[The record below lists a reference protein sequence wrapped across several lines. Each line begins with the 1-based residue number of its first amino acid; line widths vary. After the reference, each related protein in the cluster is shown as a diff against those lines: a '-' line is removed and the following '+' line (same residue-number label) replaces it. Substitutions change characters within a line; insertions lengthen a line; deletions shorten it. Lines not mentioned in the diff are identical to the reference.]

1 MLSVRTFHRNCSGME
16 AGTGEFC
23 ASDFTRIYDRKEL
36 EQLQNQRINDIVQ
49 IADMAVNKP
58 CATVKIRGSWLE
70 NSRLLLFRWTGDM
83 KKRILVVDDEISIR
97 MGIREFAEYQGY
109 DVTGAANGREAL
121 ELCRQQ
127 DFDLI
132 IMDIMMPEMDGYE
145 AYRRIREIKDIP
157 ALMLSAKG
165 EEYDK
170 LQGFEAGIDDYVVK
184 PFSIK
189 ELMAR
194 VNVIL
199 MRHEPREEKPQGEI
213 YEFQGLTVNISARE
227 VFVDGVHVEL
237 RPKEYDLLF
246 FLVRNRGIVFSRD
259 ALLEKVWGFD
269 FMGDD
274 RTVDAQIKMLRHVL
288 GDYRTYIVT
297 YRGAVYKFE
306 AEEKA

>member
-1 MLSVRTFHRNCSGME
+1 
-16 AGTGEFC
+16 
-23 ASDFTRIYDRKEL
+23 
-36 EQLQNQRINDIVQ
+36 
-49 IADMAVNKP
+49 
-58 CATVKIRGSWLE
+58 
-70 NSRLLLFRWTGDM
+70 
-83 KKRILVVDDEISIR
+83 
-97 MGIREFAEYQGY
+97 
-109 DVTGAANGREAL
+109 
-121 ELCRQQ
+121 
-127 DFDLI
+127 
-132 IMDIMMPEMDGYE
+132 MDGYE

-170 LQGFEAGIDDYVVK
+170 LQGFELGIDDYVVK

-194 VNVIL
+194 VKVIL
-199 MRHEPREEKPQGEI
+199 MRHEPKEEKPQGEI

-227 VFVDGVHVEL
+227 VFVNGMRVEL

-274 RTVDAQIKMLRHVL
+274 RTVDAQIKMLRHAL
-288 GDYRTYIVT
+288 CDYRKYIVT
-297 YRGAVYKFE
+297 YRGAGYKFE

>member
-1 MLSVRTFHRNCSGME
+1 
-16 AGTGEFC
+16 
-23 ASDFTRIYDRKEL
+23 
-36 EQLQNQRINDIVQ
+36 
-49 IADMAVNKP
+49 
-58 CATVKIRGSWLE
+58 
-70 NSRLLLFRWTGDM
+70 M

-109 DVTGAANGREAL
+109 DVTGEANGREAL

-199 MRHEPREEKPQGEI
+199 MRHEPRKEKPQGEI

-227 VFVDGVHVEL
+227 VFIDGVHVEL

-297 YRGAVYKFE
+297 YRGAGYKFE

>member
-1 MLSVRTFHRNCSGME
+1 
-16 AGTGEFC
+16 
-23 ASDFTRIYDRKEL
+23 
-36 EQLQNQRINDIVQ
+36 
-49 IADMAVNKP
+49 
-58 CATVKIRGSWLE
+58 
-70 NSRLLLFRWTGDM
+70 M

-189 ELMAR
+189 D
-194 VNVIL
+194 L

-297 YRGAVYKFE
+297 YRGAGYKFE

>member
-1 MLSVRTFHRNCSGME
+1 
-16 AGTGEFC
+16 
-23 ASDFTRIYDRKEL
+23 
-36 EQLQNQRINDIVQ
+36 
-49 IADMAVNKP
+49 
-58 CATVKIRGSWLE
+58 
-70 NSRLLLFRWTGDM
+70 M

-109 DVTGAANGREAL
+109 DVTGASNGREAL

-132 IMDIMMPEMDGYE
+132 IMDIMMPELDGYE

-297 YRGAVYKFE
+297 YRGAGYKFE

>member
-1 MLSVRTFHRNCSGME
+1 
-16 AGTGEFC
+16 
-23 ASDFTRIYDRKEL
+23 
-36 EQLQNQRINDIVQ
+36 
-49 IADMAVNKP
+49 
-58 CATVKIRGSWLE
+58 
-70 NSRLLLFRWTGDM
+70 M

-199 MRHEPREEKPQGEI
+199 MRREI

-297 YRGAVYKFE
+297 YRGAGYKFE

>member
-1 MLSVRTFHRNCSGME
+1 
-16 AGTGEFC
+16 
-23 ASDFTRIYDRKEL
+23 
-36 EQLQNQRINDIVQ
+36 
-49 IADMAVNKP
+49 
-58 CATVKIRGSWLE
+58 
-70 NSRLLLFRWTGDM
+70 
-83 KKRILVVDDEISIR
+83 
-97 MGIREFAEYQGY
+97 
-109 DVTGAANGREAL
+109 
-121 ELCRQQ
+121 
-127 DFDLI
+127 
-132 IMDIMMPEMDGYE
+132 MMPEMDGYE

-199 MRHEPREEKPQGEI
+199 MRHEPREEKTQGEI

-297 YRGAVYKFE
+297 YRGAGYKFE

>member
-1 MLSVRTFHRNCSGME
+1 M
-16 AGTGEFC
+16 
-23 ASDFTRIYDRKEL
+23 Y
-36 EQLQNQRINDIVQ
+36 
-49 IADMAVNKP
+49 
-58 CATVKIRGSWLE
+58 
-70 NSRLLLFRWTGDM
+70 
-83 KKRILVVDDEISIR
+83 RILVCDDEKDIVSALKIYL
-97 MGIREFAEYQGY
+97 MADGYQVFEAY
-109 DVTGAANGREAL
+109 NGREAL
-121 ELCRQQ
+121 EILKKE
-127 DFDLI
+127 DIHLVL
-132 IMDIMMPEMDGYE
+132 MDIMMPEMDGYE

-297 YRGAVYKFE
+297 YRGAGYKFE

>member
-1 MLSVRTFHRNCSGME
+1 
-16 AGTGEFC
+16 
-23 ASDFTRIYDRKEL
+23 
-36 EQLQNQRINDIVQ
+36 
-49 IADMAVNKP
+49 
-58 CATVKIRGSWLE
+58 
-70 NSRLLLFRWTGDM
+70 M

-170 LQGFEAGIDDYVVK
+170 LQGFEAGIDDYV
-184 PFSIK
+184 
-189 ELMAR
+189 
-194 VNVIL
+194 
-199 MRHEPREEKPQGEI
+199 EI

-297 YRGAVYKFE
+297 YRGAGYKFE